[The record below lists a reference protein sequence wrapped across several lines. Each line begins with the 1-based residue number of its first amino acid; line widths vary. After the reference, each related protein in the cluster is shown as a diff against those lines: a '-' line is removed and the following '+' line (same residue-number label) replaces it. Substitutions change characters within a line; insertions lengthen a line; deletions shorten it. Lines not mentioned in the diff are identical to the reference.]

1 MPISSASQWAIL
13 GTVVIVALAAD
24 LAIFHREAHEVKL
37 REALL
42 ESAGWIGLALAF
54 NAWIYFSRGQG
65 AGLDFLTAYVL
76 EKSMSADNILVFILI
91 FASLGVPA
99 KSQHT
104 VLFYGVAGALAMRG
118 LFVWGGI
125 ALLQRFHAVLFVFG
139 AILLIAGLRMLFA
152 RPGVTRQGPNLIVQI
167 ARRIAP
173 VADHFDGEKLW
184 VRENGRAKMTALFVA
199 LIAVEAMD
207 LIFAVDSVPA
217 VLAITRDPFIAY
229 SSNAF
234 AILGLRAL
242 YFALSGALAR
252 LRYLHQ
258 GLAVILIFV
267 ACKMLAS
274 DRLPISSGLS
284 LGIIGGI
291 LALTVAAS
299 LGTRERTQPPRPA

>member
-104 VLFYGVAGALAMRG
+104 VLFYGGAGALVMRG

-139 AILLIAGLRMLFA
+139 AILLVTGMRMLFA
-152 RPGVTRQGPNLIVQI
+152 RKRVVRPESNWLVRI
-167 ARRIAP
+167 ARRVVP
-173 VADHFDGEKLW
+173 VATHYEGDNLW
-184 VRENGRAKMTALFVA
+184 VRENGIRKATGLFLALV
-199 LIAVEAMD
+199 AVEAMD
-207 LIFAVDSVPA
+207 IVFAVDSVPA
-217 VLAITRDPFIAY
+217 VLAITRDSFIAY
-229 SSNAF
+229 SS
-234 AILGLRAL
+234 
-242 YFALSGALAR
+242 
-252 LRYLHQ
+252 
-258 GLAVILIFV
+258 
-267 ACKMLAS
+267 
-274 DRLPISSGLS
+274 
-284 LGIIGGI
+284 
-291 LALTVAAS
+291 
-299 LGTRERTQPPRPA
+299 

>member
-37 REALL
+37 GEALL

-54 NAWIYFSRGQG
+54 NAWIYFSRGHA
-65 AGLDFLTAYVL
+65 AGLDFLTAYVV

-104 VLFYGVAGALAMRG
+104 VLFYGVAGALVMRG

-139 AILLIAGLRMLFA
+139 AILLIAGLRMFFA
-152 RPGVTRQGPNLIVQI
+152 RPGVTRQGPNLIVQM
-167 ARRIAP
+167 ARRIVP
-173 VADHFDGEKLW
+173 LADHFESEKLW
-184 VRENGRAKMTALFVA
+184 VRENGNTKMTALFVA

-267 ACKMLAS
+267 AGKMLAS

-291 LALTVAAS
+291 LALTVTAS
-299 LGTRERTQPPRPA
+299 LGPWDRSRDQGAA

>member
-76 EKSMSADNILVFILI
+76 EKSMSADNILVFIMI
-91 FASLGVPA
+91 FASLGVPP

-104 VLFYGVAGALAMRG
+104 VLFYGVAGALVMRG

-152 RPGVTRQGPNLIVQI
+152 RPGVTRQGPNLIVRM
-167 ARRIAP
+167 ARRIVP
-173 VADHFDGEKLW
+173 VADHFESEKLW

-267 ACKMLAS
+267 AGKMLAS

-284 LGIIGGI
+284 LGIIAGI

-299 LGTRERTQPPRPA
+299 LGPWSGTRDRGPA

>member
-13 GTVVIVALAAD
+13 GTVVIAALAAD

-54 NAWIYFSRGQG
+54 NAWIYFSRGHA

-76 EKSMSADNILVFILI
+76 EKLMSADNILVFILI
-91 FASLGVPA
+91 FASLAVPA

-104 VLFYGVAGALAMRG
+104 VLFYGVAGALVMRG

-125 ALLQRFHAVLFVFG
+125 ALSQRFHAVLFVFG
-139 AILLIAGLRMLFA
+139 AILLIAGLRMLLA
-152 RPGVTRQGPNLIVQI
+152 RPGVTRQGPNLIVQM

-173 VADHFDGEKLW
+173 VADHFEGEKLW
-184 VRENGRAKMTALFVA
+184 VREKGNAKMTALFVA

-267 ACKMLAS
+267 AGKMLAS

-299 LGTRERTQPPRPA
+299 LSPWRRTREQGPA